1 MGIEIQEEKNLLGVL
16 EEDDKSRKRMSITI
30 IADKS
35 CEVEVVLVY
44 GASFLLGS

>member
-1 MGIEIQEEKNLLGVL
+1 MGIEIQEEKNLLRVV

-30 IADKS
+30 IADKF
-35 CEVEVVLVY
+35 EVVLVY